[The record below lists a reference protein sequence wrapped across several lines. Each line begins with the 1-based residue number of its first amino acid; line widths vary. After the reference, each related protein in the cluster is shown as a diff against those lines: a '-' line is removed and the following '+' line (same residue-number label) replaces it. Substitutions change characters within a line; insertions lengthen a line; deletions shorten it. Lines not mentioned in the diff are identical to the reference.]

1 MGRPGQLHDDDCSS
15 GGQRGCEPA
24 QRLETRLIRHQTEE
38 FGDADADQGAE
49 EVAEDQGAR
58 LGEGAVNGAEDEDGR
73 GALLILLVF
82 RGLRLWGGKQGMMPQ
97 ALM

>member
-1 MGRPGQLHDDDCSS
+1 MRRPGKLHDDDCRR
-15 GGQRGCEPA
+15 GGQRGREPA

-58 LGEGAVNGAEDEDGR
+58 LGEGTFDGAEDEDCR
-73 GALLILLVF
+73 GALLIVLVF
-82 RGLRLWGGKQGMMPQ
+82 ED
-97 ALM
+97 